1 MLSSNKR
8 RILAITLALLACLM
22 PLSSASQPILAEEED
37 ASDSA
42 TEAPESTKA
51 REVVEI
57 EYTDALDREITLKTP
72 ERVAILVGSF
82 ADVWSL
88 AGGID
93 QIVAVAD
100 ETANQ
105 FGLDLAEDV
114 INTGTSKKPNV
125 ELILASKPDLVIAG
139 ATTAS
144 NVELL
149 PVFEAANIPV
159 VYFEVNTFEEYLP
172 MLEVCTTLTGRPD
185 LYIKHGL
192 DVLEEIEA
200 VRADAKDQEAE
211 DILYLRASPG
221 KVTVKNSSGSILG
234 EMLQDLGTKNIAD
247 QDDSLLEN
255 LSLERILEADPDK
268 IFIVL
273 QGHDTAKIEDYLKE
287 SILDTPVWQNLTAVK
302 DGEVYF
308 MDQRLYNYK
317 PNALWGEAYR
327 GLFDILYGD

>member
-1 MLSSNKR
+1 MLKNGKTVLP
-8 RILAITLALLACLM
+8 ILLALLIWIL
-22 PLSSASQPILAEEED
+22 PLGFIPTSILAE
-37 ASDSA
+37 DSIA
-42 TEAPESTKA
+42 
-51 REVVEI
+51 I

-72 ERVAILVGSF
+72 KRVAILVGSF

-88 AGGID
+88 AGGMD
-93 QIVAVAD
+93 QIVATAD

-105 FGLDLAEDV
+105 FNLDLDESV
-114 INTGTSKKPNV
+114 INIGTSKKPNI
-125 ELILASKPDLVIAG
+125 EWILSSKPDLVIAG

-149 PVFEAANIPV
+149 PVFEAADIPV
-159 VYFEVNTFEEYLP
+159 VYFEVNTFEEYLD
-172 MLEVCTTLTGRPD
+172 MLEVCTTLTGRED
-185 LYIKHGL
+185 LYIKNGL
-192 DVLEEIEA
+192 EVQEELEVIREA
-200 VRADAKDQEAE
+200 VTDEAQDPQ

-221 KVTVKNSSGSILG
+221 KVTVKNSSRSILG
-234 EMLQDLGTKNIAD
+234 EMLQDLGTNNIAD
-247 QDDSLLEN
+247 HDHSLLEN

-273 QGHDTAKIEDYLKE
+273 QGHDTAKIEAFLQE
-287 SILDTPVWQNLTAVK
+287 SILDTPIWQNLKAVQ

-327 GLFDILYGD
+327 GLFEILYAD

>member
-1 MLSSNKR
+1 MLKNGR
-8 RILAITLALLACLM
+8 TVLPILLALLIWIL
-22 PLSSASQPILAEEED
+22 PLGFIPTSILAE
-37 ASDSA
+37 DSIA
-42 TEAPESTKA
+42 
-51 REVVEI
+51 I

-72 ERVAILVGSF
+72 KRVAILVGSF

-88 AGGID
+88 AGGMD
-93 QIVAVAD
+93 QIVATAD

-105 FGLDLAEDV
+105 FNLDLDESV
-114 INTGTSKKPNV
+114 INIGTSKKPNI
-125 ELILASKPDLVIAG
+125 EWILSSKPDLVIAG

-149 PVFEAANIPV
+149 PVFEAADIPV
-159 VYFEVNTFEEYLP
+159 VYFEVNTFEEYLD
-172 MLEVCTTLTGRPD
+172 MLEVCTTLTGRED
-185 LYIKHGL
+185 LYIKNGL
-192 DVLEEIEA
+192 EVQEELEVIREA
-200 VRADAKDQEAE
+200 VTDEAQDPQ

-221 KVTVKNSSGSILG
+221 KVTVKNSSRSILG
-234 EMLQDLGTKNIAD
+234 EMLQDLGTNNIAD
-247 QDDSLLEN
+247 HDHSLLEN

-273 QGHDTAKIEDYLKE
+273 QGHDTAKIEAFLQE
-287 SILDTPVWQNLTAVK
+287 SILDTPIWQNLKAVQ

-327 GLFDILYGD
+327 GLFEILYAD

>member
-1 MLSSNKR
+1 MLKNGKTVLP
-8 RILAITLALLACLM
+8 ILLALLIWIL
-22 PLSSASQPILAEEED
+22 PLGFIPTSILAE
-37 ASDSA
+37 DSIA
-42 TEAPESTKA
+42 
-51 REVVEI
+51 I

-72 ERVAILVGSF
+72 KRVAILVGSF

-88 AGGID
+88 AGGMD
-93 QIVAVAD
+93 QIVATAD

-105 FGLDLAEDV
+105 FNLDLDESV
-114 INTGTSKKPNV
+114 INIGTSKKPNI
-125 ELILASKPDLVIAG
+125 EWILSSKPDLVIAG

-149 PVFEAANIPV
+149 PVFEAADIPV
-159 VYFEVNTFEEYLP
+159 VYFEVNTFEEYLD
-172 MLEVCTTLTGRPD
+172 MLGVCTTLTGRED
-185 LYIKHGL
+185 LYIKNGL
-192 DVLEEIEA
+192 EVQEELEVIREA
-200 VRADAKDQEAE
+200 VTDEAQDPQ

-221 KVTVKNSSGSILG
+221 KVTVKNSSRSILG
-234 EMLQDLGTKNIAD
+234 EMLQGLGTNNIAD
-247 QDDSLLEN
+247 HDHSLLEN

-273 QGHDTAKIEDYLKE
+273 QGHDTAKIEAFLQE
-287 SILDTPVWQNLTAVK
+287 SILDTPIWQNLKAVQ

-327 GLFDILYGD
+327 GLFEILYAD

>member
-1 MLSSNKR
+1 MLKNGKTVLP
-8 RILAITLALLACLM
+8 ILLALLIWIL
-22 PLSSASQPILAEEED
+22 PLGFIPTSILAE
-37 ASDSA
+37 DSIA
-42 TEAPESTKA
+42 
-51 REVVEI
+51 I

-72 ERVAILVGSF
+72 KRVAILVGSF

-88 AGGID
+88 AGGMD
-93 QIVAVAD
+93 QIVATAD

-105 FGLDLAEDV
+105 FNLDLDESV
-114 INTGTSKKPNV
+114 INIGTSKKPNI
-125 ELILASKPDLVIAG
+125 EWILSSKPDLVIAG

-149 PVFEAANIPV
+149 PVFEAADIPV
-159 VYFEVNTFEEYLP
+159 VYFEVNTFEEYLD
-172 MLEVCTTLTGRPD
+172 MLEVCTTLTGRED
-185 LYIKHGL
+185 LYIKNGL
-192 DVLEEIEA
+192 EVQEELEVIREA
-200 VRADAKDQEAE
+200 VTDEAQDPQ

-221 KVTVKNSSGSILG
+221 KVTVKNSSRSILG
-234 EMLQDLGTKNIAD
+234 EMLQGLGTNNIAD
-247 QDDSLLEN
+247 HDHSLLEN

-273 QGHDTAKIEDYLKE
+273 QGHDTAKIEAFLQE
-287 SILDTPVWQNLTAVK
+287 SILDTPIWQNLKAVQ

-327 GLFDILYGD
+327 GLFEILYAD

>member
-1 MLSSNKR
+1 MLKNGKTVLP
-8 RILAITLALLACLM
+8 ILLALLIWIL
-22 PLSSASQPILAEEED
+22 PLGFIPTSILAE
-37 ASDSA
+37 DSIA
-42 TEAPESTKA
+42 
-51 REVVEI
+51 I

-72 ERVAILVGSF
+72 KRVAILVGSF

-88 AGGID
+88 AGGMD
-93 QIVAVAD
+93 QIVATAD

-105 FGLDLAEDV
+105 FNLDLDESV
-114 INTGTSKKPNV
+114 INIGTSKKPNI
-125 ELILASKPDLVIAG
+125 EWILSSKPDLVIAG

-149 PVFEAANIPV
+149 PVFEAADIPV
-159 VYFEVNTFEEYLP
+159 VYFEVNTFEEYLD
-172 MLEVCTTLTGRPD
+172 MLEVCTTLTGRED
-185 LYIKHGL
+185 LYIKNGL
-192 DVLEEIEA
+192 EVQEELEVIREA
-200 VRADAKDQEAE
+200 VTYEAQDPQ

-221 KVTVKNSSGSILG
+221 KVTVKNSSRSILG
-234 EMLQDLGTKNIAD
+234 EMLQDLGTNNIAD
-247 QDDSLLEN
+247 HDNSLLEN

-273 QGHDTAKIEDYLKE
+273 QGHDTAKIEAFLQE
-287 SILDTPVWQNLTAVK
+287 SILNTPIWQNLKAVQ

-327 GLFDILYGD
+327 GLFEILYAD